1 MASHGIVRG
10 LTQSEASWAHMIVSD
25 RYAWLMKSIGSPELL
40 AILLV
45 AMLNVYPLCRIA
57 RKMGYAGIL
66 GVLAFIPGIN
76 LILAY
81 VLAFANWPVLHE
93 LESLRRRS

>member
-1 MASHGIVRG
+1 
-10 LTQSEASWAHMIVSD
+10 
-25 RYAWLMKSIGSPELL
+25 
-40 AILLV
+40 
-45 AMLNVYPLCRIA
+45 
-57 RKMGYAGIL
+57 MGYAGII

-81 VLAFANWPVLHE
+81 VLAFAKWPVLRE